1 MCMRPIWWKVI
12 LSRRHFIQKVPIWF
26 KQHHGKS
33 HQNVIIMPL
42 PQMNHHD
49 FYARCAFVKGL
60 RWKLS
65 KRKFITEHNPYL
77 YTHPSFLSSGLSRNS
92 LVLVWRKFWRILKQ
106 HYLFF
111 PKIIIFNVLFP
122 VHWLV
127 TGRMSP
133 LPLPLVRLAW
143 YNTIQHWLPAWHPFA
158 KSYLSG
164 PSLGYFFPWSLL
176 N

>member
-1 MCMRPIWWKVI
+1 MPFIETIISTPTSPSPQPFNQSRLRFNQIQFWAADPRCAWDQFGWKVI
-12 LSRRHFIQKVPIWF
+12 LSGRHFIQKVPIWF
-26 KQHHGKS
+26 KQHHRKS

-65 KRKFITEHNPYL
+65 KRKFITEHNPCL
-77 YTHPSFLSSGLSRNS
+77 YAHPSFLSSGLSRNS

-111 PKIIIFNVLFP
+111 L
-122 VHWLV
+122 
-127 TGRMSP
+127 R
-133 LPLPLVRLAW
+133 
-143 YNTIQHWLPAWHPFA
+143 
-158 KSYLSG
+158 
-164 PSLGYFFPWSLL
+164 
-176 N
+176 